1 MHNVCGGEG
10 GTQNRGGDETQ
21 LAGSG
26 EMSLFFWIEALLH
39 KYLFKFDLF
48 KSPKLQ
54 VFGISAQTVFMHGK
68 TSKIE
73 VVRSH

>member
-1 MHNVCGGEG
+1 MHNVYRGEG
-10 GTQNRGGDETQ
+10 GTQNRRGDERR

-26 EMSLFFWIEALLH
+26 KMSQFFWIEALIH

-54 VFGISAQTVFMHGK
+54 VFGISAQTVLVDGK
-68 TSKIE
+68 TSKIAA
-73 VVRSH
+73 VRSH